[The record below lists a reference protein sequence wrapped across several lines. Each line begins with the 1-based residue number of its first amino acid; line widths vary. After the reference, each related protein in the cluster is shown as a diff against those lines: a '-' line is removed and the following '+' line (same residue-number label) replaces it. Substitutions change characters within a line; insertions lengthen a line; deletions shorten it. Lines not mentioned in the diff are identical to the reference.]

1 MSAWLTILRH
11 LRCRL
16 TPSFGA
22 ESASKGAIPVRR
34 VFERCHVSS
43 SFSSKLESRLGI
55 HQRPLKEQL
64 AVVIYRIRTQ
74 RNKIES
80 MGLTMQRRDKE
91 FFDKCVAARAA
102 GDTARA
108 NFYAEECAEVRKMA
122 KIALNSEL
130 ALEQLTF
137 KLETAEMMGDVGFLI
152 HPIKGVVATVGQQIQ
167 HMMPEVFFE
176 LSQINESLEGIVL
189 NAGEVSESIAPAA
202 GGLFPEADKI
212 LREADT
218 LAEEKIKS
226 RFPELTP
233 TPSAVP
239 TQATQAAEH
248 TAQQRKMPLMI

>member
-1 MSAWLTILRH
+1 MWFVSCEGARKVRICCEQDLQ
-11 LRCRL
+11 RCQ
-16 TPSFGA
+16 
-22 ESASKGAIPVRR
+22 
-34 VFERCHVSS
+34 VSS
-43 SFSSKLESRLGI
+43 SFASKLEGRLGV

-80 MGLTMQRRDKE
+80 MGLMMQRRDRE
-91 FFDKCVAARAA
+91 FFDKCVAARTS

-108 NFYAEECAEVRKMA
+108 NLYAEECAEVRKMA

-137 KLETAEMMGDVGFLI
+137 KLETAEMMGDIGFLI

-167 HMMPEVFFE
+167 HMMPEVSFE
-176 LSQINESLEGIVL
+176 LSQINESLEGIVV
-189 NAGEVSESIAPAA
+189 NAGDVAEGIAPV
-202 GGLFPEADKI
+202 GGPSPEADKI
-212 LREADT
+212 LQEADT

-226 RFPELTP
+226 RFPELNP

-239 TQATQAAEH
+239 TQATQTAEQ
-248 TAQQRKMPLMI
+248 TSQQRKIPMMI

>member
-1 MSAWLTILRH
+1 MPPQFLGCPKDASKVAIH
-11 LRCRL
+11 LRGI
-16 TPSFGA
+16 T
-22 ESASKGAIPVRR
+22 
-34 VFERCHVSS
+34 ERCHVSS
-43 SFSSKLESRLGI
+43 SFSSKLEGKLGI

-80 MGLTMQRRDKE
+80 MGLMMQRRDKE

-102 GDTARA
+102 GDMARA
-108 NFYAEECAEVRKMA
+108 NLYAEECAEVRKMA

-130 ALEQLTF
+130 ALEQLIF

-167 HMMPEVFFE
+167 HMMPDVSFE
-176 LSQINESLEGIVL
+176 LSQINESLEGIVV
-189 NAGEVSESIAPAA
+189 NAGDVSESIAPTE
-202 GGLFPEADKI
+202 GTSPEADRI

-226 RFPELTP
+226 RFPELNP
-233 TPSAVP
+233 TPAAVP
-239 TQATQAAEH
+239 TKAAEQTTQDH
-248 TAQQRKMPLMI
+248 KIPFMI

>member
-1 MSAWLTILRH
+1 
-11 LRCRL
+11 
-16 TPSFGA
+16 
-22 ESASKGAIPVRR
+22 
-34 VFERCHVSS
+34 
-43 SFSSKLESRLGI
+43 LENRLGI

-80 MGLTMQRRDKE
+80 MGLMMQRRDKE

-102 GDTARA
+102 GDMARA
-108 NFYAEECAEVRKMA
+108 NLYAEECAEVRKMA

-137 KLETAEMMGDVGFLI
+137 KLETVEMMGDVGFLI

-167 HMMPEVFFE
+167 HMMPEVSFE
-176 LSQINESLEGIVL
+176 LSQINESLDGIVV
-189 NAGEVSESIAPAA
+189 NAGDVAESVAPVEGVS
-202 GGLFPEADKI
+202 PEADRI
-212 LREADT
+212 LREADS

-233 TPSAVP
+233 TPAAVP
-239 TQATQAAEH
+239 TKATEQVSQE
-248 TAQQRKMPLMI
+248 RKMPLMI

>member
-1 MSAWLTILRH
+1 MRFEV
-11 LRCRL
+11 RY
-16 TPSFGA
+16 
-22 ESASKGAIPVRR
+22 ASKVAISANKIGPM
-34 VFERCHVSS
+34 FNLSS
-43 SFSSKLESRLGI
+43 SFSSRLENRLGI

-80 MGLTMQRRDKE
+80 MGLMMQRRDRE
-91 FFDKCVAARAA
+91 FFEKCAAARGA

-108 NFYAEECAEVRKMA
+108 NLYAEECAEVRKMA

-130 ALEQLTF
+130 ALEQLIF

-152 HPIKGVVATVGQQIQ
+152 HPIKGVVTSVGEQIR
-167 HMMPEVFFE
+167 HMMPEVSFE
-176 LSQINESLEGIVL
+176 LSQINESLDGIVV
-189 NAGEVSESIAPAA
+189 NAGDVSESMSPAE
-202 GGLFPEADKI
+202 GPSPEADKI

-233 TPSAVP
+233 TQSAVP
-239 TQATQAAEH
+239 TQAMQTAEQ
-248 TAQQRKMPLMI
+248 TSEQRKML

>member
-1 MSAWLTILRH
+1 
-11 LRCRL
+11 
-16 TPSFGA
+16 
-22 ESASKGAIPVRR
+22 
-34 VFERCHVSS
+34 VSS
-43 SFSSKLESRLGI
+43 SLSSKLENRLGI

-80 MGLTMQRRDKE
+80 MGLMMQRRDKE
-91 FFDKCVAARAA
+91 FFDKCVAARAG
-102 GDTARA
+102 GDAARA
-108 NFYAEECAEVRKMA
+108 NLYAEECAEDRKMA

-167 HMMPEVFFE
+167 HMMPEVSFE
-176 LSQINESLEGIVL
+176 LSQINESLEGIVV
-189 NAGEVSESIAPAA
+189 NAGDVSESVPPLD
-202 GGLFPEADKI
+202 GVSPEADRI

-233 TPSAVP
+233 TPSPVP
-239 TQATQAAEH
+239 AQATEQTKQE
-248 TAQQRKMPLMI
+248 RKLPLMI